1 MTEFHN
7 ILTLSGY
14 WARYQEIYSECRTDQ
29 EAWERLEQES
39 DGRFGVRRYESYES
53 FRVGKHRF
61 YSQKRK
67 ARDIIR

>member
-1 MTEFHN
+1 MTDVPN

-14 WARYQEIYSECRTDQ
+14 WQRYQELYSECRTDQ
-29 EAWERLEQES
+29 EAWSRIEKES
-39 DGRFGVRRYESYES
+39 MERFGIKRYDTYES